1 MKKNKLFFLPLLAM
15 LVTGCK
21 NSFSSSITIT
31 IWEDESN
38 VEMVEELAN
47 EFITEYRK
55 VYENTPKINLK
66 IIEQAEKSAIEE
78 MTRGIAESG
87 NGPDIASVTHDTIA
101 SGVYNKV
108 LAPASFS
115 DALNN
120 RMTNEAMNAVTVDG
134 QVYGYPITAESA
146 TIMYDSSKVSASEL
160 VSFDALLASGKK
172 LSWTLTGDNGGYYT
186 WGIYTDSV
194 LFGSDGKDASNVN
207 IGTTKSCANVL
218 SFFKNYSDCFI
229 DEEPEDAISSI
240 EAGRT
245 VGVVTSPFML
255 SSMKNSLGNN
265 LKLAKL
271 PKINGEDLRPFS
283 GYKAYVVSKYSP
295 NAALAQELCNYITS
309 YDANYYRLK
318 KAGYLPAVALDATPE
333 IAAEIASSEEA
344 SVFASSLAD
353 SMVMPNISEMANFW
367 KPMNNASTYFKNNA
381 SSLDAA
387 TVKNKLDEVTS
398 TLLGN

>member
-1 MKKNKLFFLPLLAM
+1 MNKLFFLPMLAM
-15 LVTGCK
+15 LATGCK
-21 NSFSSSITIT
+21 TSSSSSITIT

-55 VYENTPKINLK
+55 VYENTPKINLE

-87 NGPDIASVTHDTIA
+87 NGPDIAAVTHDTIA

-115 DALNN
+115 DALAN
-120 RMTNEAMNAVTVDG
+120 RMTDEAMNAVTVDDA
-134 QVYGYPITAESA
+134 VYGYPITAESA
-146 TIMYDSSKVSASEL
+146 TIMYDSSKVTADEL
-160 VSFDALLASGKK
+160 ASFDTLLASGKK

-186 WGIYTDSV
+186 WGLYTDSV
-194 LFGSDGKDASNVN
+194 LFGSDGKDATSVD
-207 IGTTKSCANVL
+207 IGTSNSCANVL
-218 SFFKNYSDCFI
+218 SFFKDYLNCFI

-255 SSMKNSLGNN
+255 SSMKNSLGSN

-271 PKINGEDLRPFS
+271 PTINGESLRPFS
-283 GYKAYVVSKYSP
+283 GYKAYVVSKYSK

-318 KAGYLPAVALDATPE
+318 KAGYLPAVALDATEE

-344 SVFASSLAD
+344 SVFAESLDD

-381 SSLDAA
+381 SSLDSS
-387 TVKNKLDEVTS
+387 TVESKLDEVTS